1 MDYKRTNES
10 DYYAHDDA
18 RPHNHAGAT
27 RRMSSRSQTPA
38 SRYSRTRSQEQYG
51 ESVGRSSASFYGGAQ
66 RGGASYPSHAQ
77 ASQRPSARTH
87 RATSDDETARTSP
100 TPRMTRQQYVA
111 RQAQR
116 RKKIV
121 VIAAAVVAVVLFAGV
136 AAFGYIGGIFGNFGA
151 GIDDD
156 LRNVLVETDMAN
168 EPFYMLLMGTDG
180 SAERDA
186 SGDFGESYRTD
197 SIMLARIDPVDK
209 KLTLVSIHRD
219 TLVDMGEYGQ
229 QKLNAAHALEGPSLS
244 VEVVSK
250 MAGVPIS
257 HYAEINFDGFR
268 DVVNALGGIEV
279 DVPMTIDD
287 ADAGGHLDAGLQTLN
302 GDQALILCRSRHAYD
317 EMGDGD
323 SYRAANQRLVLSAIA
338 KKLLSSDI
346 VTMTSTVQT
355 LSQYVT
361 TDLSL
366 TDIIGLA
373 QAMQGLDTATNMY
386 TAMEPTTSEYIN
398 NIWYEITDETAWAE
412 MMRRVD
418 QGLPPTEED
427 IVEETSGTILADA
440 GTGQFEGRDSSLNAD
455 GSIRRSGLVTV
466 RNGNGINGAGEE
478 ASRVIQEMG
487 YQVDSGNADTFDYPQ
502 TMVIYGASAQQ
513 ELAQELQRKLG
524 CGTLF
529 LNDGTFAFDGDFLVV
544 LGADWQSPRAA
555 SDGE

>member
-1 MDYKRTNES
+1 MDYKRSNES

-18 RPHNHAGAT
+18 PMPQHAGAT

-51 ESVGRSSASFYGGAQ
+51 ESVGRVRPERQSAQQSARSAAHSQ
-66 RGGASYPSHAQ
+66 VHARGRSAGDDAQ
-77 ASQRPSARTH
+77 ASRV
-87 RATSDDETARTSP
+87 SP
-100 TPRMTRQQYVA
+100 TPRMSRKQYVA
-111 RQAQR
+111 RQSQR
-116 RKKIV
+116 RKKVV
-121 VIAAAVVAVVLFAGV
+121 VIAAAALAVVLFAAT

-151 GIDDD
+151 GVDDD

-180 SAERDA
+180 SAERDE
-186 SGDFGESYRTD
+186 SGDFGEAYRTD

-209 KLTLVSIHRD
+209 QVTLVSIHRD
-219 TLVDMGEYGQ
+219 TMVDMGEYGY

-244 VEVVSK
+244 VEVVSQ
-250 MAGVPIS
+250 MSGVPIS

-323 SYRAANQRLVLSAIA
+323 SYRAANQRLVFSAIA

-355 LSQYVT
+355 LSNYVT

-373 QAMQGLDTATNMY
+373 QAMQGLDTSTSMY

-398 NIWYEITDETAWAE
+398 NIWYEITDEEAWAE

-427 IVEETSGTILADA
+427 IVDEVSGTILADS
-440 GTGQFEGRDSSLNAD
+440 GTGQFEGRDSSLNPD
-455 GSIRRSGLVTV
+455 GSLRRNGLVTV

-478 ASRVIQEMG
+478 AAGLIQEMG
-487 YQVDSGNADTFDYPQ
+487 YRVDSGNADSFDYPQ
-502 TMVIYGASAQQ
+502 TMVIYGASANQ

-544 LGADWQSPRAA
+544 LGADWKSPAA
-555 SDGE
+555 SSDTN

>member
-1 MDYKRTNES
+1 
-10 DYYAHDDA
+10 
-18 RPHNHAGAT
+18 
-27 RRMSSRSQTPA
+27 MS
-38 SRYSRTRSQEQYG
+38 
-51 ESVGRSSASFYGGAQ
+51 
-66 RGGASYPSHAQ
+66 
-77 ASQRPSARTH
+77 
-87 RATSDDETARTSP
+87 
-100 TPRMTRQQYVA
+100 RQQYVA
-111 RQAQR
+111 RQAQK
-116 RKKIV
+116 RKKLV
-121 VIAAAVVAVVLFAGV
+121 VIVAAALAVVLFAGT

-151 GIDDD
+151 GVDDD

-180 SAERDA
+180 SADRDA

-209 KLTLVSIHRD
+209 QVTLVSIHRD
-219 TLVDMGEYGQ
+219 TLVDMGVYGQ

-302 GDQALILCRSRHAYD
+302 GDQALILCRARHAYD

-346 VTMTSTVQT
+346 VTMTNSVQT

-373 QAMQGLDTATNMY
+373 QAMQGLDTSTSMY
-386 TAMEPTTSEYIN
+386 TAMEPTTSAYID
-398 NIWYEITDETAWAE
+398 NIWYEITDEEAWTE

-427 IVEETSGTILADA
+427 IVDETSGTILADS
-440 GTGQFEGRDSSLNAD
+440 GTGQFDGRDSSLNAD
-455 GSIRRSGLVTV
+455 GSPRRSGLVTV
-466 RNGNGINGAGEE
+466 RNGNGINGAGDE
-478 ASRVIQEMG
+478 ASRVIQAMG
-487 YQVDSGNADTFDYPQ
+487 YQVDSGNADSFDYPQ
-502 TMVIYGASAQQ
+502 TLVIYGASAQA
-513 ELAQELQRKLG
+513 ELAQELQGKLG
-524 CGTLF
+524 CGTLV

-544 LGADWQSPRAA
+544 LGADWQAPAAA
-555 SDGE
+555 SNQATA

>member
-1 MDYKRTNES
+1 
-10 DYYAHDDA
+10 
-18 RPHNHAGAT
+18 
-27 RRMSSRSQTPA
+27 MS
-38 SRYSRTRSQEQYG
+38 
-51 ESVGRSSASFYGGAQ
+51 
-66 RGGASYPSHAQ
+66 
-77 ASQRPSARTH
+77 
-87 RATSDDETARTSP
+87 
-100 TPRMTRQQYVA
+100 RQQYVA
-111 RQAQR
+111 RQAQK
-116 RKKIV
+116 RKKLV
-121 VIAAAVVAVVLFAGV
+121 VIAAAVLAVVLFAGT

-151 GIDDD
+151 GVDDD

-180 SAERDA
+180 SADRDA

-209 KLTLVSIHRD
+209 QVTLVSIHRD
-219 TLVDMGEYGQ
+219 TLVDMGVYGQ

-302 GDQALILCRSRHAYD
+302 GDQALILCRARHAYD

-346 VTMTSTVQT
+346 VTMTNSVQT

-373 QAMQGLDTATNMY
+373 QAMQGLDTSTSMY
-386 TAMEPTTSEYIN
+386 TAMEPTTSAYID
-398 NIWYEITDETAWAE
+398 NIWYEITDEEAWAE

-427 IVEETSGTILADA
+427 IVDETSGTILADS
-440 GTGQFEGRDSSLNAD
+440 GTGQFDGRDSSLNAD
-455 GSIRRSGLVTV
+455 GTPRRSGLVTV
-466 RNGNGINGAGEE
+466 RNGNGINGAGDE
-478 ASRVIQEMG
+478 ASRVIQAMG
-487 YQVDSGNADTFDYPQ
+487 YQVDSGNADSFDYPQ
-502 TMVIYGASAQQ
+502 TLVIYGASAQA
-513 ELAQELQRKLG
+513 ELAQELQSKLG
-524 CGTLF
+524 CGTLV

-544 LGADWQSPRAA
+544 LGADWQAPATASDAAAAA
-555 SDGE
+555 SGQAAA

>member
-1 MDYKRTNES
+1 MDYKRSNES
-10 DYYAHDDA
+10 DYYAHSDA
-18 RPHNHAGAT
+18 RAPRHAGT
-27 RRMSSRSQTPA
+27 ERRIPSRSQTPV

-51 ESVGRSSASFYGGAQ
+51 ESVGRTEPRGFDAPTSRTSRSFGA
-66 RGGASYPSHAQ
+66 
-77 ASQRPSARTH
+77 QRPSARTS
-87 RATSDDETARTSP
+87 RGGADDAGASRVSP
-100 TPRMTRQQYVA
+100 TPRMSRQQYVA
-111 RQAQR
+111 RQAQK
-116 RKKIV
+116 RKKLV
-121 VIAAAVVAVVLFAGV
+121 VIVAAALAVVLFAGT

-151 GIDDD
+151 GVDDD

-180 SAERDA
+180 SADRDA

-209 KLTLVSIHRD
+209 QVTLVSIHRD
-219 TLVDMGEYGQ
+219 TLVDMGVYGQ

-302 GDQALILCRSRHAYD
+302 GDQALILCRARHAYD

-346 VTMTSTVQT
+346 VTMTNSVQT

-373 QAMQGLDTATNMY
+373 QAMQGLDTSTSMY
-386 TAMEPTTSEYIN
+386 TAMEPTTSAYID
-398 NIWYEITDETAWAE
+398 NIWYEITDEEAWTE

-427 IVEETSGTILADA
+427 IVDETSGTILADS
-440 GTGQFEGRDSSLNAD
+440 GTGQFDGRDSSLNAD
-455 GSIRRSGLVTV
+455 GSPRRSGLVTV
-466 RNGNGINGAGEE
+466 RNGNGINGTGDE
-478 ASRVIQEMG
+478 ASRVIQAMG
-487 YQVDSGNADTFDYPQ
+487 YQVDSGNADSFDYPQ
-502 TMVIYGASAQQ
+502 TLVIYGASAQA
-513 ELAQELQRKLG
+513 ELAQELQGKLG
-524 CGTLF
+524 CGTLV

-544 LGADWQSPRAA
+544 LGADWQAPAAA
-555 SDGE
+555 SNQATA

>member
-1 MDYKRTNES
+1 MDYKRSNES

-18 RPHNHAGAT
+18 PMPQHAGTT

-51 ESVGRSSASFYGGAQ
+51 ESVGRLRPERQSAQQSARSAAHSQ
-66 RGGASYPSHAQ
+66 VHARGRSAGDDAQ
-77 ASQRPSARTH
+77 ASRV
-87 RATSDDETARTSP
+87 SP
-100 TPRMTRQQYVA
+100 TPRMSRKQYVA
-111 RQAQR
+111 RQSQR
-116 RKKIV
+116 RKKVV
-121 VIAAAVVAVVLFAGV
+121 VIAAAALAVVLFAAT

-151 GIDDD
+151 GVDDD

-180 SAERDA
+180 SAERDE
-186 SGDFGESYRTD
+186 SGDFGEAYRTD

-209 KLTLVSIHRD
+209 QVTLVSIHRD
-219 TLVDMGEYGQ
+219 TMVDMGEYGY

-244 VEVVSK
+244 VEVVSQ

-355 LSQYVT
+355 LSNYVT

-373 QAMQGLDTATNMY
+373 QAMQGLDTSTSMY

-398 NIWYEITDETAWAE
+398 NIWYEITDEEAWAE

-427 IVEETSGTILADA
+427 IVDEASGTILADS
-440 GTGQFEGRDSSLNAD
+440 GTGQFEGRDSSLNPD
-455 GSIRRSGLVTV
+455 GSLRRNGLVTV

-478 ASRVIQEMG
+478 AAGLIQEMG
-487 YQVDSGNADTFDYPQ
+487 YRVDSGNADSFDYPQ
-502 TMVIYGASAQQ
+502 TMVIYGASANQ

-544 LGADWQSPRAA
+544 LGADWKSPAVS
-555 SDGE
+555 SDTN

>member
-1 MDYKRTNES
+1 
-10 DYYAHDDA
+10 
-18 RPHNHAGAT
+18 
-27 RRMSSRSQTPA
+27 
-38 SRYSRTRSQEQYG
+38 
-51 ESVGRSSASFYGGAQ
+51 
-66 RGGASYPSHAQ
+66 
-77 ASQRPSARTH
+77 
-87 RATSDDETARTSP
+87 
-100 TPRMTRQQYVA
+100 MTRQQYVA